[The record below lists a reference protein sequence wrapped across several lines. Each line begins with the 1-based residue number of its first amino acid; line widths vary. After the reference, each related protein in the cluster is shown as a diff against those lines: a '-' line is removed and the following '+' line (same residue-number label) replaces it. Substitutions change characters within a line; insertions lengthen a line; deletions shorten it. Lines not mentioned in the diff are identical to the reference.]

1 MPSAHVSVQQNPMPF
16 YSIEIPT
23 PNIPSTHLNALAQ
36 IRTPNE
42 YIEVFWWPEK
52 RKPIFC
58 IHGQWYIQPD
68 GNICASVATLLG
80 WEQRTVNFSDLFL
93 FERSSYSHGHAAS
106 ANDERNFME
115 CEWSDYAVDCMAF
128 QVNVVRARRQSVVY
142 E

>member
-1 MPSAHVSVQQNPMPF
+1 MPF

-36 IRTPNE
+36 IRTPTE

-58 IHGQWYIQPD
+58 INGQWYIQPD
-68 GNICASVATLLG
+68 GNIRGSIAVLLG
-80 WEQRTVNFSDLFL
+80 SEERAVQFQDLFL
-93 FERSSYSHGHAAS
+93 FEGAKYVHGYAAS
-106 ANDERNFME
+106 QNDERSFVE
-115 CEWSDYAVDCMAF
+115 CDWSDYAVDCMAF
-128 QVNVVRARRQSVVY
+128 QVNVSRARRQSVVY